1 MAEEDVPLVIQS
13 TRAATRQQQMSNGKT
28 VEQQWGFPSDIKKE
42 LDAASFDV
50 RPLPESFRSG
60 RPKWECLFF
69 SEDRK
74 LMSRR
79 VAMQLVSKKTNKPYH
94 VCARE
99 EAAPP
104 RTTLRREQT
113 SDYNSFD
120 VLAA

>member
-1 MAEEDVPLVIQS
+1 MN
-13 TRAATRQQQMSNGKT
+13 NGKT
-28 VEQQWGFPSDIKKE
+28 FEQQWGFPSEIKTQ
-42 LDAASFDV
+42 LGAASFDL

-69 SEDRK
+69 SKDNK

-79 VAMQLVSKKTNKPYH
+79 VAMQLVSKKTNKTYH

-104 RTTLRREQT
+104 RTTLRREQS
-113 SDYNSFD
+113 SDYSLED
-120 VLAA
+120 VLGDITA

>member
-1 MAEEDVPLVIQS
+1 
-13 TRAATRQQQMSNGKT
+13 MSNGKT
-28 VEQQWGFPSDIKKE
+28 FEQQWGFPSDIKTQ
-42 LDAASFDV
+42 LGAASFDL

-69 SEDRK
+69 SKDNK

-79 VAMQLVSKKTNKPYH
+79 IAMQLVSKKTGKDYH

-99 EAAPP
+99 EATPP
-104 RTTLRREQT
+104 RTTLRREVT
-113 SDYNSFD
+113 ADYNSYD